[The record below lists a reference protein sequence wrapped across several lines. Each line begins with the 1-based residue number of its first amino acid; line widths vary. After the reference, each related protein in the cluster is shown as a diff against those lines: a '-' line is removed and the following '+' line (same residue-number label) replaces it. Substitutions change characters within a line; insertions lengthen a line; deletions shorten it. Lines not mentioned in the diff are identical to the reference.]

1 MARALASQPGR
12 ARRPLPAPWAAV
24 LVAAAAALALLPL
37 PYNVAAVVG
46 LATVALTLLRPVW
59 GLYLVML
66 SVPAQD
72 VGAVQLGTTAITATK
87 VLVPLALITW
97 LALRLAGRGA
107 GEQGSREARMP
118 GGLAAETAAPAGP
131 AAPPRLRASALAL
144 PYGLYVAA
152 LAGSTSV
159 ALDQMTALT
168 ETARWVQAF
177 GVFLMTLDLVRTRRE
192 LAGLVAVLLLGG
204 AFQAG
209 VGLAQSVIG
218 AGPASFAVAA
228 GFSRAYGTFGMPNS
242 YAGYLEMSFPLALAL
257 SVWLAGRILARRPD
271 WRPSLARRAGWLAV
285 PGAALLLLAGIAAS
299 YSRGAWL
306 GTAIGAAAM
315 VALAG
320 RRSLATGATAALLVA
335 ALLGLGGAAV
345 LPASLTDRLATIGES
360 IGYRDVRRMVITPDN
375 WAVAERLAMWEA
387 GLSMFRDRP
396 IYGVGAGNFNVAYPR
411 YRVPQFVYS
420 RGHAHNYYI
429 HVAAETGMIGL
440 AAYALVLA
448 AAWVDLGRA
457 LRRLRDG
464 WLKALAVGA
473 AGVLAAVMTHQLV
486 ENLHVLNMNLHLFAA
501 LALPAL
507 ALHVQDDE
515 RRAGLG
521 ERGGAPARLAVAR
534 EGRA

>member
-1 MARALASQPGR
+1 MARALASLPGR
-12 ARRPLPAPWAAV
+12 ARRPLPAPWAAG
-24 LVAAAAALALLPL
+24 LVVAAAALALLPP

-66 SVPAQD
+66 SVPVQD
-72 VGAVQLGTTAITATK
+72 VGAVRLGATAITATK
-87 VLVPLALITW
+87 VLVPLTLITW
-97 LALRLAGRGA
+97 LALRLAARG
-107 GEQGSREARMP
+107 GGGQGGKGTE
-118 GGLAAETAAPAGP
+118 GQEGLAVETTAPVALP
-131 AAPPRLRASALAL
+131 LLRSSALAL
-144 PYGLYVAA
+144 PYGLYVAM
-152 LAGSTSV
+152 LAGSTITAV
-159 ALDQMTALT
+159 DQLTALT

-204 AFQAG
+204 VFQAG
-209 VGLAQSVIG
+209 IGLAQSVIG

-257 SVWLAGRILARRPD
+257 SVWLAGRILTRRPD
-271 WRPSLARRAGWLAV
+271 GRPSLAHRAGWLV
-285 PGAALLLLAGIAAS
+285 IPGAALLLAGIAAS

-306 GTAIGAAAM
+306 GAATGTAAM

-320 RRSLATGATAALLVA
+320 RRSLAAGATVALLAA
-335 ALLGLGGAAV
+335 ALLGLGGTTV
-345 LPASLTDRLATIGES
+345 LPAGLTDRLATIGEA

-396 IYGVGAGNFNVAYPR
+396 IYGVGAGNFNAVYAR
-411 YRVPQFVYS
+411 YRLPQFVYS

-464 WLKALAVGA
+464 WLKTLAIGA
-473 AGVLAAVMTHQLV
+473 AGVLVAVMAHQVV
-486 ENLHVLNMNLHLFAA
+486 ENLHVLNMNLHLFAV

-507 ALHVQDDE
+507 ALRVQDDA
-515 RRAGLG
+515 RQAATRTPGD
-521 ERGGAPARLAVAR
+521 APRLAGAR

>member
-1 MARALASQPGR
+1 
-12 ARRPLPAPWAAV
+12 V

-46 LATVALTLLRPVW
+46 LATIALTLLRPVW

-72 VGAVQLGTTAITATK
+72 AGAVHLGTTAITATK

-107 GEQGSREARMP
+107 GERGSGGAGERGCRGAGEQ
-118 GGLAAETAAPAGP
+118 GGLAVATAGP
-131 AAPPRLRASALAL
+131 AASPLLRSSALAL

-152 LAGSTSV
+152 LAGSTIV

-335 ALLGLGGAAV
+335 ALLGLGGAAA
-345 LPASLTDRLATIGES
+345 LPAGLTDRLATIGES

-429 HVAAETGMIGL
+429 HVAAEAGMIGL

-473 AGVLAAVMTHQLV
+473 AGVLAAVMAHQVV

-507 ALHVQDDE
+507 ALRVQDDE

-521 ERGGAPARLAVAR
+521 EQAGEPARLAVAR